1 MFVSSVRQE
10 EVSTS
15 FRSPP
20 AHLQGKSLVPLLLNT
35 ETAHKGLVFTRWGGG
50 DAVRND
56 RYRYMEMRADGGRGK
71 LTGKALFDLQADP
84 GENQNLAG
92 QGAYAAVQRKLEA
105 QLESVRA
112 NASRAK

>member
-1 MFVSSVRQE
+1 
-10 EVSTS
+10 
-15 FRSPP
+15 
-20 AHLQGKSLVPLLLNT
+20 
-35 ETAHKGLVFTRWGGG
+35 
-50 DAVRND
+50 
-56 RYRYMEMRADGGRGK
+56 MEMRADGGRGK

-92 QGAYAAVQRKLEA
+92 QGAYAQVQGKLKA